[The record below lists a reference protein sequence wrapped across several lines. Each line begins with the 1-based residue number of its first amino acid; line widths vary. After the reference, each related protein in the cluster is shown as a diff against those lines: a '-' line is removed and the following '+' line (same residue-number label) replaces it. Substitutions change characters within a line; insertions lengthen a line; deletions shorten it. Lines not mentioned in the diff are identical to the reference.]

1 MITKRSRARLCGA
14 RRKFVKQA
22 AAAGLGLATS
32 MLGIA
37 VTYAADYPNKQLVV
51 VVGYAP
57 GGSSDTIAR
66 VIAQNLFPATGK
78 AIVDNKPGA
87 SGKIAAQLVGRA
99 PADGYSMLLGHT
111 AEISINKFLSADYGS
126 DPDKDLVPVALI
138 FSTPHAIAVASGSR
152 YATLQDLLADA
163 RANPGKISF
172 ASAGLGTPGHLAGEQ
187 LARGANVRFNHVP
200 YKGVGQAVS
209 DVLGGHVDFYFV
221 ALPAAM
227 PYVKSNQIRLLA
239 MTSTQRVKALPNVP
253 TVSEITGI
261 APYDFPVWGGVFVP
275 TGTPADIVAALNKE
289 LNDILAK
296 PDVKERLASLH
307 AEVSILTPAQF
318 GQFVR
323 EENAKYQKLIKDVGL
338 KQ

>member
-1 MITKRSRARLCGA
+1 MTKRFSPQPSAA
-14 RRKFVKQA
+14 RRRFAKEVCA
-22 AAAGLGLATS
+22 VALGLATNLLCTAS
-32 MLGIA
+32 
-37 VTYAADYPNKQLVV
+37 VFAADYPNKQIAV

-57 GGSSDTIAR
+57 GGASDVVARLIAEH
-66 VIAQNLFPATGK
+66 LFPAAGK

-87 SGKIAAQLVGRA
+87 SGKIAAQYVGRA
-99 PADGYSMLLGHT
+99 APDGHTILLGHT
-111 AEISINKFLSADYGS
+111 AEISINKYLSTDYGS
-126 DPDKDLVPVALI
+126 DPDKELLPVALI
-138 FSTPHAIAVASGSR
+138 FSTPHAIAVGSGSR

-187 LARGANVRFNHVP
+187 LARGVNVRLNHVP

-227 PYVKSNQIRLLA
+227 PYVKGNQIRLLA
-239 MTSTQRVKALPNVP
+239 MTTARRIGAMPNIP
-253 TVSEITGI
+253 TVSEVTGI
-261 APYDFPVWGGVFVP
+261 TPFDFPVWGGVFVP
-275 TGTPADIVAALNKE
+275 SGTPPEVVSALNKE
-289 LNDILAK
+289 LNNILAM

-307 AEVSILTPAQF
+307 ADVSILTPAQF
-318 GQFVR
+318 GEFVKT
-323 EENAKYQKLIKDVGL
+323 ENAKYQKLIKDVGL